1 MCWNKYI
8 CLSCI
13 TEQISMLTLPKE
25 LLMDIYEEVFYELVE
40 IREMYTANELLTKC
54 DVLVLMKKEREER

>member
-1 MCWNKYI
+1 
-8 CLSCI
+8 
-13 TEQISMLTLPKE
+13 MLTLPKD

-54 DVLVLMKKEREER
+54 DVLLLMKKEKEQRYYYYLNSK

>member
-1 MCWNKYI
+1 
-8 CLSCI
+8 
-13 TEQISMLTLPKE
+13 MLTLPKD

-54 DVLVLMKKEREER
+54 DVLLLMKTEKEERYYYYLNSK